1 MMRASVKRTIV
12 IFFIAFIIMVFMS
25 VSGMIDIKERRPVMA
40 GTIEKGSVV
49 DELPGID
56 QKRPERM
63 ETATFALG

>member
-1 MMRASVKRTIV
+1 MRAFIKRAVV
-12 IFFIAFIIMVFMS
+12 IFFIAFTVMVFMS

-40 GTIEKGSVV
+40 GIIEKGAVV

-56 QKRPERM
+56 KKRPERT